1 MESDLVRNINDI
13 KMRIS
18 AAARK
23 GGLSA
28 EDIDL
33 VAVTKTVNPDR
44 INQAIQHGIKIIG
57 ENKIQE
63 AKDKFTQINYPVKK
77 HMIGHLQR
85 NKVKYAVKMFDMIQS
100 VDSLPLA
107 EEINKRT
114 EIKMPVLLEVNT
126 SDESSKFG
134 CNPDEAINLLKLV
147 AQLPSLEVNGFMTI
161 GLFTDDTE
169 KVRPCFRILKDIY
182 NEALSLD
189 LPNANISVLSM
200 GMTSDFETAI
210 EEGANMVRIGTAIF
224 GPRPI
229 N

>member
-13 KMRIS
+13 RMRIS
-18 AAARK
+18 AAASK

>member
-18 AAARK
+18 AAASK

>member
-33 VAVTKTVNPDR
+33 VAVTKMVNPDR

-147 AQLPSLEVNGFMTI
+147 AQFPSLEVNGFMTI